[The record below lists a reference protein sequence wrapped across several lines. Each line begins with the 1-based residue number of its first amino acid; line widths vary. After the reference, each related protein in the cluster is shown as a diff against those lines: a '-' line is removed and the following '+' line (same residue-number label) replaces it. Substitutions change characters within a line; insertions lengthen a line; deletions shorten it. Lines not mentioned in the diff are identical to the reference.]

1 MDQYLPPQTAISTTI
16 QIVPILEV
24 LLYVAVIVLQW
35 GVCDPHRGT
44 IITGAVHL
52 GLWWHLPDRQDWM
65 WHVSL
70 AQIIIIIKLLFV
82 HTVFVDAPMT
92 FEVHFKPALKY
103 AHLLDAW
110 W

>member
-1 MDQYLPPQTAISTTI
+1 
-16 QIVPILEV
+16 
-24 LLYVAVIVLQW
+24 
-35 GVCDPHRGT
+35 
-44 IITGAVHL
+44 
-52 GLWWHLPDRQDWM
+52 M

-110 W
+110 